1 MTTCVPRQLTFLLA
15 APQERKIKQEVFALN
30 YESET
35 PFDSIEG
42 AHEYIKLLSQAVQEA
57 KETVQADLNGGA
69 DAKQLEAL
77 RVVFYNLEKLAQHL
91 KAGSRILNDLR
102 TLRRL
107 LMQERQPKA
116 TAVAPRIQ
124 SSKRPAPVLNR
135 EIL

>member
-1 MTTCVPRQLTFLLA
+1 MS
-15 APQERKIKQEVFALN
+15 

-42 AHEYIKLLSQAVQEA
+42 AHEYIKLLTQSVQEA
-57 KETVQADLNGGA
+57 QQAVQADLNGGA

-77 RVVFYNLEKLAQHL
+77 RLVFYNLEKLAQHL

-107 LMQERQPKA
+107 LLQERRPKA
-116 TAVAPRIQ
+116 PAATPRPQ
-124 SSKRPAPVLNR
+124 NRKQEVPVLNR
-135 EIL
+135 EVL

>member
-1 MTTCVPRQLTFLLA
+1 M
-15 APQERKIKQEVFALN
+15 N

-57 KETVQADLNGGA
+57 QETVQADLNGGA
-69 DAKQLEAL
+69 DPKQLEAL

-107 LMQERQPKA
+107 LMQERQPKV
-116 TAVAPRIQ
+116 TAVTPRIKG
-124 SSKRPAPVLNR
+124 SKRPDPVLNR

>member
-1 MTTCVPRQLTFLLA
+1 M
-15 APQERKIKQEVFALN
+15 N

-42 AHEYIKLLSQAVQEA
+42 AHEYIKLLTQSVQEA
-57 KETVQADLNGGA
+57 QQAVQADLNGGA

-77 RVVFYNLEKLAQHL
+77 RLVFYNLEKLAQHL

-107 LMQERQPKA
+107 LLQERRPKA
-116 TAVAPRIQ
+116 PAATPHPQNR
-124 SSKRPAPVLNR
+124 KREVPVLNR
-135 EIL
+135 ELL

>member
-1 MTTCVPRQLTFLLA
+1 
-15 APQERKIKQEVFALN
+15 LN

-42 AHEYIKLLSQAVQEA
+42 AQEYLKLLSQTVLEA
-57 KETVQADLNGGA
+57 KHAVQADLNGGA

-77 RVVFYNLEKLAQHL
+77 RLVFYNLEKLSQHL

-107 LMQERQPKA
+107 LFRERRPKTTPVLA
-116 TAVAPRIQ
+116 TPRHGKKEI
-124 SSKRPAPVLNR
+124 PVLNR
-135 EIL
+135 EGL

>member
-1 MTTCVPRQLTFLLA
+1 MS
-15 APQERKIKQEVFALN
+15 

-42 AHEYIKLLSQAVQEA
+42 AQEYLKLLNQTVLEARHAVH
-57 KETVQADLNGGA
+57 ADLNGGA

-77 RVVFYNLEKLAQHL
+77 RLVFYNLEKLTQHL

-107 LMQERQPKA
+107 LLQERKPKA
-116 TAVAPRIQ
+116 AALAATPHSGKAEAPL
-124 SSKRPAPVLNR
+124 LNR
-135 EIL
+135 EVL

>member
-1 MTTCVPRQLTFLLA
+1 
-15 APQERKIKQEVFALN
+15 
-30 YESET
+30 
-35 PFDSIEG
+35 
-42 AHEYIKLLSQAVQEA
+42 
-57 KETVQADLNGGA
+57 
-69 DAKQLEAL
+69 
-77 RVVFYNLEKLAQHL
+77 VVFYNLEKLAQHL

>member
-1 MTTCVPRQLTFLLA
+1 MS
-15 APQERKIKQEVFALN
+15 

-42 AHEYIKLLSQAVQEA
+42 AQEYVKLLSQTVLEA
-57 KETVQADLNGGA
+57 KQAVQADLNAGGLA

-77 RVVFYNLEKLAQHL
+77 RLVYYNLEKLAQHL

-107 LMQERQPKA
+107 LLQERRPKA
-116 TAVAPRIQ
+116 TVIAPTPRNG
-124 SSKRPAPVLNR
+124 RREVPVLNR
-135 EIL
+135 ELL

>member
-1 MTTCVPRQLTFLLA
+1 MS
-15 APQERKIKQEVFALN
+15 

-42 AHEYIKLLSQAVQEA
+42 AQEYIKLLGQTVLEA
-57 KETVQADLNGGA
+57 KQGVQADLAAGGVG
-69 DAKQLEAL
+69 DSKQMEAL
-77 RVVFYNLEKLAQHL
+77 RLVFYNLEKLSQHL

-116 TAVAPRIQ
+116 TAVSQHRRNG
-124 SSKRPAPVLNR
+124 KTELPALER
-135 EIL
+135 ESL